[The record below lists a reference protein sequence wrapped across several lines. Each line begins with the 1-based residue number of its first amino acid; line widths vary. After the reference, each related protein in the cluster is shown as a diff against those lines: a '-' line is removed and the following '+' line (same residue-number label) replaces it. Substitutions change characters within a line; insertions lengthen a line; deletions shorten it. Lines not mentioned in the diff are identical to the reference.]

1 MLIPSQKT
9 HLEPDET
16 FTLSGVPSGV
26 TVKNFWQWAFSDLQQ
41 NNIRGILAE
50 FIVAKALN
58 INLGLRKSWDDYD
71 LVTSDGIKIEVKCG
85 AYLQNWNQSKH
96 SDLVFGGLCGQAW
109 DEDEG
114 KRGGKAQYRADVYI
128 FAVQNSL
135 AHDEYDALNLSQW
148 EFYLLNK
155 KQLEQRNTKSMSL
168 NVVKRITKPV
178 SFTEIA
184 SEIISLTE
192 NT

>member
-1 MLIPSQKT
+1 MLIPSKKSY
-9 HLEPDET
+9 LEPDAP
-16 FTLSGVPSGV
+16 FSLSGECTDIS
-26 TVKNFWQWAFSDLQQ
+26 VKEFWQWAFSDLQQ

-96 SDLVFGGLCGQAW
+96 SELVFGGLCGQAW
-109 DEDEG
+109 DEAGG

-128 FAVQNSL
+128 FAVQNSIV
-135 AHDEYDALNLSQW
+135 HDEYDALNLAQW
-148 EFYLLNK
+148 EFYLLTK